1 MSATSADPGTL
12 RAALLEHCR
21 LAGWTPQQLG
31 QKEQEPG
38 LQEALLEIIATRDA
52 EATQLSLELIN
63 LCESLGWQNPWLLDN
78 RARCLVHQGRDPE
91 ALVIWKTLSRHQDP
105 AVAGT
110 ARSTMADLAARPVA
124 AVRANRIRQLRERN
138 EPERWRPLLLEAL
151 LNSNGSLPPE
161 LATLLE
167 ELAAEQ
173 APPPHAPWD
182 AELLKQELLLQLYEH
197 QLPRWEAALA

>member
-1 MSATSADPGTL
+1 MTATSADPTTL

-31 QKEQEPG
+31 QTGQEPG

-52 EATQLSLELIN
+52 EATQLSLELIS
-63 LCESLGWQNPWLLDN
+63 LCEAQGWSSPWLLDN
-78 RARCLVHQGRDPE
+78 RARCLVHQGRDSE
-91 ALVIWKTLSRHQDP
+91 AVAIWEQLSRHHDA

-110 ARSTMADLAARPVA
+110 ARSTLAALEARPVA
-124 AVRANRIRQLRERN
+124 AVRANQIRQLRERN
-138 EPERWRPLLLEAL
+138 EPERWQPLLLEAL

-161 LATLLE
+161 LASLLE

-173 APPPHAPWD
+173 APPPNGPWD
-182 AELLKQELLLQLYEH
+182 ADLLKQELLLQLYEH